1 MWCGAASYSFLGE
14 IDIRI
19 RCVRMMCGVFSYGW
33 NRKTDV
39 RTLGRGHDTLVT
51 DLLQF
56 GSLLKLSVRNSGGF
70 V

>member
-19 RCVRMMCGVFSYGW
+19 RCVRMMCGVVSYGW
-33 NRKTDV
+33 NRETDV
-39 RTLGRGHDTLVT
+39 RTWGWGHDTLVT

-56 GSLLKLSVRNSGGF
+56 VSLLKFSVRNSRG
-70 V
+70 VV